1 MPDPNQF
8 NICSYPWILN
18 TLNKAYMLQ
27 QYNKFDWAIHQDVFL
42 MRSFWDRTITAQN
55 YVLEVNRD
63 RILEDSLK
71 KIVQV

>member
-1 MPDPNQF
+1 
-8 NICSYPWILN
+8 
-18 TLNKAYMLQ
+18 MLQ
-27 QYNKFDWAIHQDVFL
+27 HYNKFDWAIHQDVFL

>member
-1 MPDPNQF
+1 
-8 NICSYPWILN
+8 
-18 TLNKAYMLQ
+18 MLQ

-71 KIVQV
+71 KIVQVQRIEGKDPLRLPLKI